1 MSPTPSRRP
10 EPKGKMKTG
19 KCENHNYTDPN
30 TDETGDCPKCAS
42 GEKIRVEVKRP
53 SDFCCPVC
61 GERLTPIQE
70 GFPKWIWVAGGA
82 VVAAIIITVICL
94 AMGGKAEEEKTVD
107 KPTIVTGTVTDT
119 ATSAPEEEVTEPAKV
134 ENPVVVNG
142 KAPEKEKPQ
151 TEPTQ
156 ASGSH
161 KLSYGTWK
169 GGWKNGKPHGNGTM
183 TYSVATIID
192 ERDSK
197 KREAQPGEY
206 VIGEWDNG
214 HLVQGRWFKN
224 DGSKEAVIIGKVG

>member
-10 EPKGKMKTG
+10 EPKGKIKTG
-19 KCENHNYTDPN
+19 ICENHNYTDPN

-61 GERLTPIQE
+61 GERLTPIKE
-70 GFPKWIWVAGGA
+70 GLPKWIWVAGGA

-94 AMGGKAEEEKTVD
+94 AMGGKAEEEEVTAEPAAVTETVAD
-107 KPTIVTGTVTDT
+107 SAAVAEEAVAEPTQ
-119 ATSAPEEEVTEPAKV
+119 EEEPAVV
-134 ENPVVVNG
+134 E
-142 KAPEKEKPQ
+142 KTAPAKEKPQ
-151 TEPTQ
+151 TEPVQ

-183 TYSVATIID
+183 TYSVATVID

-224 DGSKEAVIIGKVG
+224 DGSKEAIIIGKVG

>member
-19 KCENHNYTDPN
+19 KCENHNYTDPK

-61 GERLTPIQE
+61 GERLTPIKE
-70 GFPKWIWVAGGA
+70 GLPLWIWVAGGA

-94 AMGGKAEEEKTVD
+94 AMGGKAEEEQAVAE
-107 KPTIVTGTVTDT
+107 PAAVTETVTDT
-119 ATSAPEEEVTEPAKV
+119 AASAAEEAVPEPAKEDVPAVV
-134 ENPVVVNG
+134 EEKTP
-142 KAPEKEKPQ
+142 AKEKPQ

-161 KLSYGTWK
+161 KLPYGTWS
-169 GGWKNGKPHGNGTM
+169 GGWKNGQPHGNGTM
-183 TYSVATIID
+183 TYSKSHVID
-192 ERDSK
+192 SRDPNG
-197 KREAQPGEY
+197 REAQAGEY

-214 HLVQGRWFKN
+214 HLVHGRWFKN
-224 DGSKEAVIIGKVG
+224 DNTKESIIIGKAG